1 MIRCLWDGTVWNGQA
16 WVPDRGQRFRQAG
29 PYVVSDLPAYKSPLG
44 TGVVE
49 GRTARREEMKRHNC
63 REVDPTE
70 FNAVYRNPKFAKK
83 YGLELGGDPLPRAK
97 RMNPII
103 GPKSLGGDE

>member
-1 MIRCLWDGTVWNGQA
+1 MSRARYIWRGGE
-16 WVPDRGQRFRQAG
+16 WVDVRGFG
-29 PYVVSDLPAYKSPLG
+29 PPQLARTPYIWSDLPAYKSPLG
-44 TGVVE
+44 TGVVD
-49 GRTARREEMKRHNC
+49 GRTARREELKRHNC
-63 REVDPTE
+63 REVEPSE

>member
-1 MIRCLWDGTVWNGQA
+1 MSRARYLWRGGE
-16 WVPDRGQRFRQAG
+16 WVDVRDLGPRQPSRT
-29 PYVVSDLPAYKSPLG
+29 PYVWSDLPAYKSPLG